1 MGRRTF
7 VAATVLI
14 ALFVFGFG
22 STAGAANYPPQAKTD
37 ATVSAASASA
47 PANASTSAAGGAPLP
62 FTGSNSAQL
71 VWAGGALLVAGAA
84 LAGRGRR
91 RAVRR

>member
-1 MGRRTF
+1 MGRRTI

-22 STAGAANYPPQAKTD
+22 STAGADPNYPPKAKSV

-47 PANASTSAAGGAPLP
+47 PAAASTSTAGSALP
-62 FTGSNSAQL
+62 FTGGNSAQL

-91 RAVRR
+91 RALRR